1 MLRSFYIA
9 GTGMLAQ
16 RAKMS
21 VLTNNLTNIDTTGY
35 KKDVVVSRS
44 FQDLLIQNSN
54 DPSILR
60 INGSIGAQNT
70 GVHVEQL
77 VTVFSQGNFEQTS
90 RMSDLA
96 IEGEGFFVIE
106 TPQGNRYTRD
116 GSFTVGRGGYLINS
130 DGHFVS
136 GTNGNI
142 FVGDGEFSV
151 DEQGYVTVDGQ
162 PAGRLRIVTFDDLS
176 GLRKSGDNL
185 YSNYTGQ
192 AEREAVDAK
201 VKQGWLEGSNVDM
214 ASEIVSMVELNRAY
228 ELNQRVLK
236 MVDESLSKT
245 VNEVGRV

>member
-9 GTGMLAQ
+9 ASGMLAQ
-16 RAKMS
+16 RDKMG
-21 VLTNNLTNIDTTGY
+21 VLTNNISNIDTTGY
-35 KKDVVVSRS
+35 KRDVVVSRS
-44 FQDLLIQNSN
+44 FQDLLIQNTTASGFYRKTG
-54 DPSILR
+54 PT
-60 INGSIGAQNT
+60 GPQNT
-70 GVHVEQL
+70 GIHTDHV
-77 VTVFSQGNFEQTS
+77 VTVFSQGGLEETS
-90 RMSDLA
+90 RMTDVAL
-96 IEGEGFFVIE
+96 EGPGFFVIN
-106 TPQGNRYTRD
+106 TPQGARYTRD
-116 GSFTVGRGGYLINS
+116 GSFAVGRGGYLINS

>member
-9 GTGMLAQ
+9 GTGMLTQ

-60 INGSIGAQNT
+60 TYGSIGSQNT
-70 GVHVEQL
+70 GVHVEQV
-77 VTVFSQGNFEQTS
+77 VTEFSQGNLEQTT
-90 RMSDLA
+90 RMSDFAL
-96 IEGEGFFVIE
+96 EGQGFFVIQ
-106 TPQGNRYTRD
+106 TPEGNRYTRD
-116 GSFTVGRGGYLINS
+116 GSFSVGRGGYLINS

-136 GTNGNI
+136 GTAGSI
-142 FVGDGEFSV
+142 FVGNGEFAV
-151 DEQGYVTVDGQ
+151 DEQGNVTVDGQ

-176 GLRKSGDNL
+176 GLRKAGNNL
-185 YSNYTGQ
+185 FSNFTGQ
-192 AEREAVDAK
+192 AEREATDVK

-214 ASEIVSMVELNRAY
+214 ASEVVSMVELNRAY